1 MQYNAQRGRRSA
13 IWRLIGVFALCFAL
27 AALVFTGGAYALIK
41 SKNEQRLS
49 ALIEADMDAVLDKIA
64 DRDPQK
70 VEAKAIALVLARTAR
85 PEDPRRY
92 ALARNGLPIA
102 GTSQPATRLA
112 RYRTLAPGLELTV
125 DRRDTGL
132 SVGREMVGVA
142 ALALLFATVGAFVV
156 GPMAS
161 RRLLARV
168 DAINRACD
176 QIRGGDL
183 STRAPGSDVDDEFGA
198 LARHVNA
205 MLERT
210 DQLVVG
216 LRDLSNRVAHDLRT
230 PMARL
235 KSDLELAARADTLE
249 EARKRAALA
258 AVETDE
264 ILQTFEALLDI
275 AEAEAGSNAG
285 FLPLDLGDAVQS
297 AVELYRAVA
306 EDRGVDLHLDR
317 VAAPILAE
325 RLLLV
330 RLAAN
335 LIDNAIKFSPPG
347 GKVVVSVKPI
357 GPDAILSVT
366 DEGPGVPAAERD
378 AVLQRFVRGTQAQP
392 TAGYGLGLALVAAVA
407 KRHGARLSLTDLGP
421 GLKVSVGFR
430 TFRSAD

>member
-1 MQYNAQRGRRSA
+1 MRPDAQRGRRSA

-27 AALVFTGGAYALIK
+27 AALMFAGGAYGLIK
-41 SKNEQRLS
+41 SKNEQRLN
-49 ALIEADMDAVLDKIA
+49 ALIEADLDAVLDKIA
-64 DRDPQK
+64 DGDPQT

-85 PEDPRRY
+85 PQDPRRY
-92 ALARNGLPIA
+92 VLVRDGRPIA
-102 GTSQPATRLA
+102 GTEQPMTAHA
-112 RYRTLAPGLELTV
+112 RRHVLAPGVELMV
-125 DRRDTGL
+125 DRLDTGL
-132 SVGREMVGVA
+132 SVGREMAGVA
-142 ALALLFATVGAFVV
+142 LLALAFAAVGAFVV
-156 GPMAS
+156 GPLAS
-161 RRLLARV
+161 RGLLARV

-176 QIRGGDL
+176 QVRGGDL
-183 STRAPGSDVDDEFGA
+183 STRAPGAEVEDEFGA

-205 MLERT
+205 MLERI
-210 DQLVVG
+210 DELVVG

-275 AEAEAGSNAG
+275 VEAEAGSDAG

-297 AVELYRAVA
+297 AVDLYSAVA
-306 EDRGVDLHLDR
+306 EDRGVELRLDR
-317 VAAPILAE
+317 APAPVLAE

-347 GKVVVSVKPI
+347 GKVVVSVRTI
-357 GPDAILSVT
+357 GPDSVLKVA

-378 AVLQRFVRGTQAQP
+378 AVLQRFVRGTQARP
-392 TAGYGLGLALVAAVA
+392 TVGYGLGLALVAAVA
-407 KRHGARLSLTDLGP
+407 KRHGARLSLTDLDP
-421 GLKVSVGFR
+421 GLDVRVEFR
-430 TFRSAD
+430 TFRSAH

>member
-1 MQYNAQRGRRSA
+1 MQHDVQRGGRSA
-13 IWRLIGVFALCFAL
+13 IWRLIGVFAVCFAL
-27 AALVFTGGAYALIK
+27 AAVVFTGGAYAIIK
-41 SKNEQRLS
+41 TKNEQRLN
-49 ALIEADMDAVLDKIA
+49 ALIEADLEAVLDKIA
-64 DRDPQK
+64 DGDLQR
-70 VEAKAIALVLARTAR
+70 VEAKAIAVVLARTAR
-85 PEDPRRY
+85 ADDPRRY
-92 ALARNGLPIA
+92 VLVRNGRQIA
-102 GTSQPATRLA
+102 GALQPVSRHA
-112 RYRTLAPGLELTV
+112 RHRTLAPGLELAV
-125 DRRDTGL
+125 DRIDTGL
-132 SVGREMVGVA
+132 AVGREMAGVA
-142 ALALLFATVGAFVV
+142 TLALVFAALGVFVV
-156 GPMAS
+156 GPLAS
-161 RRLLARV
+161 RRLLNRV

-183 STRAPGSDVDDEFGA
+183 STRAPGSDVGDEFGA

-210 DQLVVG
+210 NDLVVG

-249 EARKRAALA
+249 EAKNRAALA
-258 AVETDE
+258 AVEADE

-275 AEAEAGSNAG
+275 AEAEAGSDAG
-285 FLPLDLGDAVQS
+285 FLPLDLGDAVEA
-297 AVELYRAVA
+297 AVDLYRAVA
-306 EDRGVDLHLDR
+306 EDRGVDLHLER

-357 GPDAILSVT
+357 GPDAVLSVA

-378 AVLQRFVRGTQAQP
+378 AVLQRFVRGSQARP
-392 TAGYGLGLALVAAVA
+392 TVGYGLGLALVAAVA
-407 KRHGARLSLTDLGP
+407 KRHGARLNLTDLGP

-430 TFRSAD
+430 TFRSVD